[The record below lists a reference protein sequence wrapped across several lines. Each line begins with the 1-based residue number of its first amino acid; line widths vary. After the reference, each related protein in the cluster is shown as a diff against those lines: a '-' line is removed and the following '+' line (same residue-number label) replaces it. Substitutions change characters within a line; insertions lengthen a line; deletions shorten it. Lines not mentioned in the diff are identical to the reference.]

1 MKKGMCMFASR
12 LTVGHLPIEVSRIT
26 KFLLDRGAKVYLQ
39 LSSNHFRRS
48 PLTQGGLEIPCVVFA
63 QMPATT
69 VRSHLLLD
77 KYLELVK
84 DLYADP
90 KNEKIIGSF
99 IVASDERTHA
109 TTPSINSSTNA
120 RKKAAKS
127 SKPPVKSRDI
137 RTLMSVSN
145 VDGGDRRAQQPKP
158 KKIVLIEIDDNG
170 SD

>member
-1 MKKGMCMFASR
+1 MRKS
-12 LTVGHLPIEVSRIT
+12 
-26 KFLLDRGAKVYLQ
+26 
-39 LSSNHFRRS
+39 
-48 PLTQGGLEIPCVVFA
+48 
-63 QMPATT
+63 
-69 VRSHLLLD
+69 
-77 KYLELVK
+77 LVHS
-84 DLYADP
+84 Y
-90 KNEKIIGSF
+90 

-109 TTPSINSSTNA
+109 TAPSINSSANA

-145 VDGGDRRAQQPKP
+145 VDGGDRRAEQPKP